1 MEKKRRKDGKEL
13 LPDLNEVKAQIG
25 KERFDH
31 INNKFKSRVLP
42 SVTAHAAHNHLLPL
56 TRHNGKRNNETAIK
70 MLSSRMEPLVHHF
83 NENDDISYEE
93 VTFKIPDEEVTKLIS
108 VKQLPRSLTWVFT
121 DSNQLMAASE
131 SVIGKK
137 QFHYVDGEAVELSP
151 DKKKYE
157 DAKKQKMEFSKEV
170 DRFIWKIGQKY
181 SLDDL
186 VVQRTLSK
194 FLELKVSDIL
204 ERYNKLKNDGDIGE
218 ISDKSKFIS
227 VPATA
232 DKHFCRR
239 CLIFD
244 CHLHEEYQPLP
255 RENKSNLFE
264 REDAEKQCS
273 KHCYLKP
280 RSFIE
285 ADHVVDNDNS
295 ISNDKGNNVV
305 TEMSHTYN
313 EWSPVDKNLY
323 LQGVEIFGRNSCLI
337 TRNLLSG
344 HKTCLEVYNYMRE
357 QDQTPEIDNQVNKEI
372 SRKKTKFARKRAKLK
387 KHVCYPPA
395 IKNSAKE
402 LNKEYKQYTPCT
414 CEPVCGDQCPCLTS
428 GNVCEKYCGC
438 LKTCKNRFGGC
449 NCAKGQCSN
458 RQCPCFSISRECDP
472 DICRSCSLSCGDGS
486 LGEASQPIQ
495 CMNMRFL
502 LKKHKKIL
510 LAMSDVH
517 GWGAFTRHSLKKNEF
532 LGEYTG
538 ELVSYEEAEERGR
551 AERKNG
557 FSYLFTLNDKICI
570 DARRK
575 GNKLKFLN
583 HSSKPNCYAKLMVV
597 RGDHRIGLFA
607 DKNIGEGEELF
618 FHYCYGPGHADWSQ

>member
-56 TRHNGKRNNETAIK
+56 TRPNGKGNNETAIK

-93 VTFKIPDEEVTKLIS
+93 VTFKIPDEEVTKLLS

-121 DSNQLMAASE
+121 DRHLMAASE

-157 DAKKQKMEFSKEV
+157 DARKQKMEFSKEV

-194 FLELKVSDIL
+194 FLELK

-255 RENKSNLFE
+255 
-264 REDAEKQCS
+264 
-273 KHCYLKP
+273 P

-305 TEMSHTYN
+305 TGTNTET
-313 EWSPVDKNLY
+313 
-323 LQGVEIFGRNSCLI
+323 
-337 TRNLLSG
+337 
-344 HKTCLEVYNYMRE
+344 
-357 QDQTPEIDNQVNKEI
+357 VNKEI

-438 LKTCKNRFGGC
+438 
-449 NCAKGQCSN
+449 
-458 RQCPCFSISRECDP
+458 
-472 DICRSCSLSCGDGS
+472 GDGS

-495 CMNMRFL
+495 CMNMKFL

>member
-56 TRHNGKRNNETAIK
+56 TRPNGKGNNETAIK

-93 VTFKIPDEEVTKLIS
+93 VTFKIPDEEVTKLLS

-121 DSNQLMAASE
+121 DRNQLMAASE

-157 DAKKQKMEFSKEV
+157 DARKQKMEFSKEV

-305 TEMSHTYN
+305 TDMSQTYN

-323 LQGVEIFGRNSCLI
+323 LQGVEIFGRN
-337 TRNLLSG
+337 R
-344 HKTCLEVYNYMRE
+344 
-357 QDQTPEIDNQVNKEI
+357 
-372 SRKKTKFARKRAKLK
+372 
-387 KHVCYPPA
+387 
-395 IKNSAKE
+395 
-402 LNKEYKQYTPCT
+402 
-414 CEPVCGDQCPCLTS
+414 
-428 GNVCEKYCGC
+428 C

-495 CMNMRFL
+495 CMNMKFL

>member
-1 MEKKRRKDGKEL
+1 MFIASKFSDPKRRKDGKEL

-170 DRFIWKIGQKY
+170 DRFIWLVFCVTYVFDIETKIGQKY

-204 ERYNKLKNDGDIGE
+204 
-218 ISDKSKFIS
+218 
-227 VPATA
+227 
-232 DKHFCRR
+232 
-239 CLIFD
+239 
-244 CHLHEEYQPLP
+244 

-305 TEMSHTYN
+305 TGTNTETMSHTYN

>member
-1 MEKKRRKDGKEL
+1 MEKKKRKDGKEL
-13 LPDLNEVKAQIG
+13 LSDLNEVKAQIG

-31 INNKFKSRVLP
+31 INNKFKSRVLR
-42 SVTAHAAHNHLLPL
+42 SMGDHAADHYFPAL
-56 TRHNGKRNNETAIK
+56 TRHKGTAIE
-70 MLSSRMEPLVHHF
+70 MLSSREEPLVHHF
-83 NENDDISYEE
+83 NGNDEISYEE
-93 VTFKIPDEEVTKLIS
+93 VTFQIPDEEVTKLPF
-108 VKQLPRSLTWVFT
+108 VKQLPGSITWVFT
-121 DSNQLMAASE
+121 DSNQLMAPSE

-151 DKKKYE
+151 DKEKYE
-157 DAKKQKMEFSKEV
+157 EARKQKMEFSKEI

-194 FLELKVSDIL
+194 FLGLNVSDIL
-204 ERYNKLKNDGDIGE
+204 ERYNKLKNEGDT
-218 ISDKSKFIS
+218 DRSKFTS
-227 VPATA
+227 VPATAA

-273 KHCYLKP
+273 KHCYLKL
-280 RSFIE
+280 RNVIE
-285 ADHVVDNDNS
+285 AGHVMDNDNS
-295 ISNDKGNNVV
+295 ISNNKGKDVV
-305 TEMSHTYN
+305 SEMSQAHN
-313 EWSPVDKNLY
+313 EWSSVDKNLY

-337 TRNLLSG
+337 TRNLFSG
-344 HKTCLEVYNYMRE
+344 HKTCSEVYNYIRE

-372 SRKKTKFARKRAKLK
+372 SGKKTKIVRKRAKLK

-414 CEPVCGDQCPCLTS
+414 CEPVCGDQCPCLSS

-449 NCAKGQCSN
+449 KCAKGQCIN
-458 RQCPCFSISRECDP
+458 RQCPCFSMNRECDT
-472 DICRSCSLSCGDGS
+472 DICSNCSLSCGDGS

-495 CMNMRFL
+495 CKNMQFL

-517 GWGAFTRHSLKKNEF
+517 GWGAFTRHSIKKNEF

-538 ELVSYEEAEERGR
+538 ELVSHEEAEERGR
-551 AERKNG
+551 VETKSG
-557 FSYLFTLNDKICI
+557 FSYLFTLNDKLCI

-575 GNKLKFLN
+575 GNKLRFLN
-583 HSSKPNCYAKLMVV
+583 HASSNSNCYAKLMVV

-607 DKNIGEGEELF
+607 SKDIGEGEELF